1 MPMIVRKFVCALV
14 TTMPCCWTAVGRRGI
29 ACWTLFW
36 TWTCATAGFVPCV
49 NVTLMFAPPEEVDE
63 LEKYWRPSMP
73 VSCCSSTWVTLFST
87 VSAAAPT
94 YEAEMFTLG
103 GATSGYCATGSTM
116 IEATPASMI
125 TIVITLAK
133 TGRFAKNLSSM
144 VLVFRWRWSCRA
156 RARARAR
163 FRFFRRPP
171 GPARPAPARPPAD
184 QLVSGL
190 EAAHDK
196 PEIADRAIRDEHAR
210 LDLTVGADDHRGR
223 VALRIARH
231 ALLRR
236 EDRILRDRLVQLCA
250 HVHARQQRL
259 VGVREL
265 RPQRHGA
272 GRLVD
277 GDLREL
283 ERAVVLVRRAIAED
297 ELDRGR
303 AGRQLAFAQRGT
315 QPQPGLARL
324 GEIDVDRIE
333 RADRRERG
341 RLVRGDE
348 RTRGDRRLA
357 DPAGDRRLDR
367 GVVEVDPRE
376 LEGCFLL
383 RDARDRRRMREA
395 RVVGFLL
402 RHALDL
408 DEAREPVVADLRGLE
423 PRLRVRE
430 VGLRACERGA
440 ILRRIDLVERLTRLD
455 PRAFIVRARHAAAA
469 DLRPHFRCERRGR
482 TPR

>member
-1 MPMIVRKFVCALV
+1 MPMFVRKFVCALV
-14 TTMPCCWTAVGRRGI
+14 MTMPCCWTAVGRRGI

-36 TWTCATAGFVPCV
+36 TWTCATSGFVPCL

-87 VSAAAPT
+87 VSADAPT

-125 TIVITLAK
+125 TIVITHAK
-133 TGRFAKNLSSM
+133 TGRFAKNLASM

-163 FRFFRRPP
+163 FRFFRRMH
-171 GPARPAPARPPAD
+171 GHARTDLVRTLDD
-184 QLVSGL
+184 QLVAGL
-190 EAAHDK
+190 EAALDQ
-196 PEIADRAIRDEHAR
+196 PVIADRAIRDEHAR
-210 LDLTVGADDHRGR
+210 LDLAVGADDHRGR

-236 EDRILRDRLVQLCA
+236 EDRILCDRLVQLCA
-250 HVHARQQRL
+250 HVHARRRRR
-259 VGVREL
+259 GGGRER

-277 GDLREL
+277 GHLREL

-324 GEIDVDRIE
+324 GEIDVDRVE
-333 RADRRERG
+333 RADQHERG
-341 RLVRGDE
+341 RQKHKDE

-357 DPAGDRRLDR
+357 DPAGDRRQ
-367 GVVEVDPRE
+367 EHRE
-376 LEGCFLL
+376 DKKEPHKHKSCFLL
-383 RDARDRRRMREA
+383 R
-395 RVVGFLL
+395 G
-402 RHALDL
+402 
-408 DEAREPVVADLRGLE
+408 
-423 PRLRVRE
+423 
-430 VGLRACERGA
+430 
-440 ILRRIDLVERLTRLD
+440 
-455 PRAFIVRARHAAAA
+455 
-469 DLRPHFRCERRGR
+469 
-482 TPR
+482 